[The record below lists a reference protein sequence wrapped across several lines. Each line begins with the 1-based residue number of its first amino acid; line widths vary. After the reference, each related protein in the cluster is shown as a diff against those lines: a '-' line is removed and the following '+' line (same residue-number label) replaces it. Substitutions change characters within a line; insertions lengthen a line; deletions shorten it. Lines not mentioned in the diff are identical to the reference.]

1 MAADLY
7 HRALSAT
14 EHMFE
19 AYLILILDLYPR
31 ALKRLQ
37 RIHSI
42 RRTSLKSAHEDDDQL
57 SEPRRSG
64 TVRSNR
70 EVDGLDTN
78 EKDNNNDVSPSKS
91 DTVDLHIRSM
101 SQSLWSVQSDINL
114 DVSESQQREKAYRER
129 GAGLSLACG
138 DGGNPKLVDAIFGV
152 LPLFL
157 RMHFSRP
164 GKGLVKALQREDPD
178 QLLSGKTATK
188 GMLSLFPAVTSLSA
202 ISSQT
207 IVPLVAPVDDGSV
220 YDSLV
225 RSYVIPFLDGGR
237 WQVAIVW
244 PAGRRVLVDPWGLDG
259 SRPPLVG
266 KDPIHCAA
274 GKHSDS
280 LVSRSCSHVSNTPQ
294 IFANALE
301 HHPTIRTSAPGLIEN
316 SYSPCVSLKDL
327 PRGCGRTVLF

>member
-7 HRALSAT
+7 YRALSAT

-31 ALKRLQ
+31 AVKRLQ

-42 RRTSLKSAHEDDDQL
+42 RGISLKSAHEEEDQL

-64 TVRSNR
+64 TGRSDL
-70 EVDGLDTN
+70 EVDGLNTN
-78 EKDNNNDVSPSKS
+78 ERKNNTDASPLKS
-91 DTVDLHIRSM
+91 DTVGFHIRSM

-114 DVSESQQREKAYRER
+114 DVSELQQSEKAYRER

-138 DGGNPKLVDAIFGV
+138 DGENPKLVDAIFGV

-157 RMHFSRP
+157 RMHSSRP
-164 GKGLVKALQREDPD
+164 SKGLVKALQREDPD
-178 QLLSGKTATK
+178 QLLSGKTATR

-207 IVPLVAPVDDGSV
+207 IVPLVAPADDGSV

-259 SRPPLVG
+259 SRPPQVGTTPSTLV
-266 KDPIHCAA
+266 
-274 GKHSDS
+274 
-280 LVSRSCSHVSNTPQ
+280 R
-294 IFANALE
+294 ANILT
-301 HHPTIRTSAPGLIEN
+301 H
-316 SYSPCVSLKDL
+316 
-327 PRGCGRTVLF
+327 

>member
-31 ALKRLQ
+31 AVKRLQ
-37 RIHSI
+37 RMHSI
-42 RRTSLKSAHEDDDQL
+42 RGTSLRSAREEEDRL

-64 TVRSNR
+64 TGRSNR
-70 EVDGLDTN
+70 ELDGPNTN
-78 EKDNNNDVSPSKS
+78 EKDNNNDASPPTT
-91 DTVDLHIRSM
+91 DTVDFHIRSM
-101 SQSLWSVQSDINL
+101 SKSLSSVQSDMNL

-138 DGGNPKLVDAIFGV
+138 DGGNSKLVDAIFGV

-157 RMHFSRP
+157 RMHSSRP
-164 GKGLVKALQREDPD
+164 GKGLVKALQRGDPD
-178 QLLSGKTATK
+178 QLSSGKTATR
-188 GMLSLFPAVTSLSA
+188 GMPSLFPAVTSLSA
-202 ISSQT
+202 ISSQN
-207 IVPLVAPVDDGSV
+207 IVPLVAPADDGSV
-220 YDSLV
+220 HGSLV

-237 WQVAIVW
+237 WQVAIVL

-266 KDPIHCAA
+266 TTP
-274 GKHSDS
+274 ST
-280 LVSRSCSHVSNTPQ
+280 LVRADILTH
-294 IFANALE
+294 
-301 HHPTIRTSAPGLIEN
+301 
-316 SYSPCVSLKDL
+316 
-327 PRGCGRTVLF
+327 

>member
-31 ALKRLQ
+31 AVKRLQ
-37 RIHSI
+37 RMHSI
-42 RRTSLKSAHEDDDQL
+42 RGASLRSAREEEDQL

-64 TVRSNR
+64 TGRSNR
-70 EVDGLDTN
+70 ELNGPNTN
-78 EKDNNNDVSPSKS
+78 EKDNNNDASPPTA
-91 DTVDLHIRSM
+91 DTVDFHSRSM
-101 SQSLWSVQSDINL
+101 SKSLWSVQSDINL

-138 DGGNPKLVDAIFGV
+138 DGGNSKLVDAIFGV

-157 RMHFSRP
+157 RMHSSRP
-164 GKGLVKALQREDPD
+164 GKGLVKALQRGDPD
-178 QLLSGKTATK
+178 QLSSGKTATR
-188 GMLSLFPAVTSLSA
+188 GMPSLFPAVTSLSA

-207 IVPLVAPVDDGSV
+207 IVPLVAPADDGSV

-225 RSYVIPFLDGGR
+225 QSYVITFLDGGR
-237 WQVAIVW
+237 WQVAIVS
-244 PAGRRVLVDPWGLDG
+244 PAGRRVLVDPWGLNG

-266 KDPIHCAA
+266 TTP
-274 GKHSDS
+274 ST
-280 LVSRSCSHVSNTPQ
+280 LVRADILTH
-294 IFANALE
+294 
-301 HHPTIRTSAPGLIEN
+301 
-316 SYSPCVSLKDL
+316 
-327 PRGCGRTVLF
+327 